1 MHFLNDPIAL
11 LKFVVFL
18 IAAFFIYFPI
28 LVLVHRFVEIV
39 QMRVWS
45 DPIAR
50 SSFYIFMLA
59 SFLSYRTALPIYLFR
74 EAISNAFF
82 Q

>member
-1 MHFLNDPIAL
+1 MRFFNDPIAL
-11 LKFVVFL
+11 LNFVVFL

-39 QMRVWS
+39 RMRVWS
-45 DPIAR
+45 DPIAH
-50 SSFYIFMLA
+50 SSCFNFMLA

-74 EAISNAFF
+74 EAISNGFF